1 MESLDTTV
9 IIKSYNVLMETKL
22 LYNYLLVELKKAKV
36 LLAQIHSDSY
46 PENLHQYRITLRR
59 VQSLVSTYIKER
71 SAFEE
76 RLKPLLKSTNI
87 LREIDVFVMG
97 VDAVRYPLLLSDL
110 RRYRASLYRKHWG
123 SDIIRIQ
130 GAILEQLIDALDT
143 LACSLSN
150 MQLVKRGVERY
161 DKALSLKKELGR
173 KSSAKKIHK
182 VRISCKQAR
191 YALEFIEASRLHR
204 VDKQIRRCK
213 KILRRFGDIQDTA
226 NQLEML
232 KEFCKTTPSDGC
244 DALYKERKKAF
255 KTLKKQF

>member
-1 MESLDTTV
+1 MYAAV
-9 IIKSYNVLMETKL
+9 IIKSYNIFMESKL

-36 LLAQIHSDSY
+36 LLAQIHSNSD
-46 PENLHQYRITLRR
+46 PENLHQYRVGLRR
-59 VQSLVSTYIKER
+59 VRSLIGIYVKKR

-97 VDAVRYPLLLSDL
+97 VDAARYPLLLSDL
-110 RRYRASLYRKHWG
+110 RRYRASVYRKHWD

-130 GAILEQLIDALDT
+130 DAILEQLIDALDMPT
-143 LACSLSN
+143 CSLSN
-150 MQLVKRGVERY
+150 TQLVKRGLECY
-161 DKALSLKKELGR
+161 DKALLLKKGLGH

-191 YALEFIEASRLHR
+191 YALEFIEAERLHR

-213 KILRRFGDIQDTA
+213 KILNRFGDIQDTA
-226 NQLEML
+226 NQLELL
-232 KEFCKTTPSDGC
+232 KDFCKTTPSDEC
-244 DALYKERKKAF
+244 DALYKERKQTF
-255 KTLKKQF
+255 KKLKKQF